1 MGRRRRSAACGPP
14 PSSNATRAEMPPTSS
29 RPGAPCQTTRWA
41 CGRPA
46 RPRESAPRPLQP
58 ASRPQP
64 DRTARRPPRLPLRYG
79 DQRHPATRSPTPL
92 APRQGSGR
100 APRQG
105 LPDPGRTTGSSIPRR
120 SRRSPAGGKPRR
132 RRRQLREGICPR
144 SPARVWAQ
152 AAACATRRSLD
163 LGASVH
169 TTLPAITPLP
179 PLRGARPGGRG
190 SLLAVVR
197 TAVATGRRDGI
208 TCSAFRGAT
217 PTWDPRSPHL
227 APPHSTTSQWALDS
241 APSDSGS
248 PG

>member
-169 TTLPAITPLP
+169 HSAGDHASPSPA
-179 PLRGARPGGRG
+179 
-190 SLLAVVR
+190 
-197 TAVATGRRDGI
+197 
-208 TCSAFRGAT
+208 
-217 PTWDPRSPHL
+217 RSPARRKGL
-227 APPHSTTSQWALDS
+227 APRPRASVNTLKTTDKRPPRQRLRTR
-241 APSDSGS
+241 P
-248 PG
+248 